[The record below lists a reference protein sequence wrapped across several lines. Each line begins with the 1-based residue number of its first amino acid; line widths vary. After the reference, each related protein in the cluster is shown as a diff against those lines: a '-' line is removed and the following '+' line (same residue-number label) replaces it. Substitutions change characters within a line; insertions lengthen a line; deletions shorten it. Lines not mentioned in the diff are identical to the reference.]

1 VLCKMEREG
10 LVTSTK
16 KEEENSNSS
25 QRYCKPTEKG
35 IQSLED
41 GKRLLEKTLEALEIK
56 RGKELS

>member
-1 VLCKMEREG
+1 MKREG

-16 KEEENSNSS
+16 KEEENSNPAR
-25 QRYCKPTEKG
+25 RYCKPTEKS

>member
-1 VLCKMEREG
+1 MKREG

-16 KEEENSNSS
+16 KEEENSNPAR
-25 QRYCKPTEKG
+25 RYCKPTEKG